1 MTAGMYLIA
10 RSGVVH
16 KVDVGQPGCTKVG
29 QARIRRAVTPN
40 QCLVFGLCG
49 CDQCWPGRDEF
60 ARIVGLKRQ
69 GLKP

>member
-1 MTAGMYLIA
+1 MTAGMYLIN
-10 RSGVVH
+10 RTSVVH

-29 QARIRRAVTPN
+29 LARIRRSVTPN

-49 CDQCWPGRDEF
+49 CDRCWPGRDEF

-69 GLKP
+69 GLRP